1 MKRMS
6 IRYLR
11 SRNLHS
17 GRIRT
22 HVLPVLIW
30 MAAIMGVVV
39 LFRLRAQRFEVLGMA
54 QGRVHQIAATCD
66 GRLTD
71 VPVQLFERVSQGQP
85 LAIIDTVLD
94 DENLQAQ
101 LDTASA
107 EVQRL
112 RAQVVAEQQRLVA
125 EAANRQTD
133 WSAIHR
139 RFSVDVENSKLR
151 VLELMTLIETDRAVL
166 DGLELD
172 TKASVIQSIL
182 DQNDIAFLAYQRAR
196 ATHNALAKEI
206 QENEHLLKQARSD
219 SDAAQRRLAE
229 FSQQQPKQ
237 PSVDSA
243 LEVIHKEIAVQQHL
257 IEELRA
263 RRMPLVLK
271 SPVNGIVIPILGNAN
286 EVALHRPGENLLR
299 RPGEVIAAGDAIF
312 AVAEIEPR
320 EIVAYVEE
328 RQLAHVREGIEV
340 EVIKNTKPAQIA
352 RSQITYVSPVVE
364 QIPERLWTN
373 PANPQWGR
381 AILVKIHPDLEL
393 VPGEVVGI
401 RGL

>member
-1 MKRMS
+1 MGKKVYKRFLS
-6 IRYLR
+6 GSLR
-11 SRNLHS
+11 LH
-17 GRIRT
+17 I
-22 HVLPVLIW
+22 LPILLWLITV
-30 MAAIMGVVV
+30 AAVVA
-39 LFRLRAQRFEVLGMA
+39 LFRYRTQRFEILGIA
-54 QGRVHQIAATCD
+54 QGRVYQIAATCD

-85 LAIIDTVLD
+85 LAVIDTVLD
-94 DENLQAQ
+94 NENLQAQ
-101 LDTASA
+101 LATASA

-112 RAQVVAEQQRLVA
+112 RALIVAEQQRLVA

-133 WSAIHR
+133 WAPTHR
-139 RFSVDVENSKLR
+139 RFSVDAENSKLR
-151 VLELMTLIETDRAVL
+151 VLELMTLIETDRAALEGL
-166 DGLELD
+166 DLD

-206 QENEHLLKQARSD
+206 EENEHLLKQARSD

-229 FSQQQPKQ
+229 FAQQQPQ
-237 PSVDSA
+237 HPPVGSA
-243 LEVIHKEIAVQQHL
+243 LEVIHKEIAVQEHL

-263 RRMPLVLK
+263 RRIPLVLK

-299 RPGEVIAAGDAIF
+299 SPGEVVSAGDTIL

-328 RQLAHVREGIEV
+328 NQLAHFREGIGV

-352 RSQITYVSPVVE
+352 RSQITNVSPVVE

-373 PANPQWGR
+373 PAIPQWGR
-381 AILVKIHPDLEL
+381 AILINIHPDLEL
-393 VPGEVVGI
+393 VPGEVVAI

>member
-1 MKRMS
+1 MKGTS
-6 IRYLR
+6 FKSLR
-11 SRNLHS
+11 SGSLRP

-22 HVLPVLIW
+22 HILPILIW
-30 MAAIMGVVV
+30 TGAVACVVV
-39 LFRLRAQRFEVLGMA
+39 LFRHRAQRLEVLGIA

-85 LAIIDTVLD
+85 LAVIDTVLD

-101 LDTASA
+101 LATASA

-125 EAANRQTD
+125 EAANQQTD
-133 WSAIHR
+133 WAATHR
-139 RFSVDVENSKLR
+139 RFSVDAENSKLR
-151 VLELMTLIETDRAVL
+151 VLELMTLIETDRAAL
-166 DGLELD
+166 EGLELD
-172 TKASVIQSIL
+172 TRASVIQSIL

-206 QENEHLLKQARSD
+206 EENEHLLKQAKSD
-219 SDAAQRRLAE
+219 SDAAQGRLAE
-229 FSQQQPKQ
+229 FSQQQPQ
-237 PSVDSA
+237 HPSVDSA
-243 LEVIHKEIAVQQHL
+243 LEVIHKEIAVQEHL

-271 SPVNGIVIPILGNAN
+271 SPVNGIIIPILGNAN

-299 RPGEVIAAGDAIF
+299 RPGEVIAAGDPIF

-320 EIVAYVEE
+320 EIVAYIEE
-328 RQLAHVREGIEV
+328 RQLAQVREGIEV
-340 EVIKNTKPAQIA
+340 EVVKNTKPAQIA

-364 QIPERLWTN
+364 QIPERLWAN
-373 PANPQWGR
+373 PTIPQWGR
-381 AILVKIHPDLEL
+381 AILVEIHPDLEL
-393 VPGEVVGI
+393 VPGEIVGI